1 MTFEEFFTKKKIDL
15 KALKAADE
23 PLFEEFK
30 AHYSAMGEK
39 SFDHSKKFWFNKL
52 RKSFHLA
59 EEEAVLI
66 KKPVQTDH
74 VETAPAAKD
83 TIAAKPAGF
92 KPRFKA
98 ATPAEPADQ
107 KEEPKTDP
115 STTRSEA
122 TDSTVAET
130 PKPAGFKPRFKPG
143 ITKNTANTT
152 ETPTPTD
159 SSGESVPETPKP
171 TGFKPRFKPG
181 VTKAAASEQSAPL
194 GENPVTASETK
205 APEAA
210 ETAKPTGFKPRF
222 KAGVTKTESAD
233 AAAVTS
239 AEGTDTQP
247 TAESGQPIPS
257 DAAASNTVTT
267 AIEGQTDNTDDHI
280 TTAANKPAG
289 FKPRFKPGVTKT
301 ESADS
306 TQKKTTP
313 VANTVDKQQQEI
325 SEQEPTIAKPKG
337 FTPRFKAGITKTGS
351 TDNIQAAES
360 VQSATPS
367 VEDATTTPVSA
378 NSAAT
383 ADTSSTTE
391 APNSL
396 ASEISKPTGF
406 KPRFKAGITKT
417 ANTDSTPEVV
427 PPTED
432 LNLQQ
437 TAAPTLQATP
447 TPTES
452 SMDKPT
458 DELQQNN
465 DTTQEQA
472 AANKPTGFKPRFK
485 AGLTKIDKKE
495 E

>member
-30 AHYSAMGEK
+30 AHYSVMGEK

-83 TIAAKPAGF
+83 IIAAKPAGF

-98 ATPAEPADQ
+98 ATPAETADQ

-205 APEAA
+205 APETA

-233 AAAVTS
+233 AAA
-239 AEGTDTQP
+239 
-247 TAESGQPIPS
+247 S
-257 DAAASNTVTT
+257 DTVTT
-267 AIEGQTDNTDDHI
+267 AIEEQTDNTDDHI

-301 ESADS
+301 ESTDS

-337 FTPRFKAGITKTGS
+337 FTPRFKAGVTKTGS

-383 ADTSSTTE
+383 ADTSSPTE
-391 APNSL
+391 AANSL

-432 LNLQQ
+432 LNIQQ

-447 TPTES
+447 TES
-452 SMDKPT
+452 NMDKPT

>member
-66 KKPVQTDH
+66 KKTVQTDH
-74 VETAPAAKD
+74 VETAPTATD

-98 ATPAEPADQ
+98 AIPAEPADQ
-107 KEEPKTDP
+107 KEKPKTNP

-159 SSGESVPETPKP
+159 SSAESVPETPKP

-181 VTKAAASEQSAPL
+181 VTKTAAPEQSAPL
-194 GENPVTASETK
+194 EENPVTASETT
-205 APEAA
+205 APAAA

-222 KAGVTKTESAD
+222 KAGVTKTESA
-233 AAAVTS
+233 
-239 AEGTDTQP
+239 G
-247 TAESGQPIPS
+247 
-257 DAAASNTVTT
+257 
-267 AIEGQTDNTDDHI
+267 
-280 TTAANKPAG
+280 
-289 FKPRFKPGVTKT
+289 
-301 ESADS
+301 S

-313 VANTVDKQQQEI
+313 VVNTVDKQQQEI

-337 FTPRFKAGITKTGS
+337 FTPRFKAGITKT
-351 TDNIQAAES
+351 
-360 VQSATPS
+360 
-367 VEDATTTPVSA
+367 
-378 NSAAT
+378 
-383 ADTSSTTE
+383 
-391 APNSL
+391 
-396 ASEISKPTGF
+396 
-406 KPRFKAGITKT
+406 

-427 PPTED
+427 PPKED
-432 LNLQQ
+432 LNIQQ

-452 SMDKPT
+452 NMDKPT